1 MATQTTKTDEKQ
13 NQGSQQG
20 QAMTRRSQEQASS
33 RSSGYLIPYL
43 TPADI
48 FRMNPFSMMR
58 RMSEELD
65 RFWGES
71 NEPGSRERSWTPAVE
86 LMQRE
91 GNIVVRAELPGLKPE
106 DVKLEITD
114 DAIVLE
120 GERKEEREENKGALH
135 VTERRYGRFYRTI
148 PLPEGAKTDDARAKF
163 ENGVLE
169 VTVPTEEPKSKR
181 REISIE
187 GASKAT
193 NGGSEQKP
201 AGSSESTEGAEKA
214 A

>member
-1 MATQTTKTDEKQ
+1 MATQTTRTDEKQ

-20 QAMTRRSQEQASS
+20 QAMTRSSQQQGSS
-33 RSSGYLIPYL
+33 RSSGYLPYL

-48 FRMNPFSMMR
+48 LRTNPFSLMR

-65 RFWGES
+65 RVFGES
-71 NEPGSRERSWTPAVE
+71 NERGQREKTWTPTVE
-86 LMQRE
+86 VMQRE
-91 GNIVVRAELPGLKPE
+91 GNFVVRAELPGLKPE

-120 GERKEEREENKGALH
+120 GERKDEREESKGGLH
-135 VTERRYGRFYRTI
+135 ITERRYGRFYRAI
-148 PLPEGAKTDDARAKF
+148 PLPEGAKTGDAGAKF

-169 VTVPTEEPKSKR
+169 ITVPTEEPKRQR
-181 REISIE
+181 REIPIQ
-187 GASKAT
+187 
-193 NGGSEQKP
+193 GGSQATTGSSGQKP
-201 AGSSESTEGAEKA
+201 AASSESTAGSEKA

>member
-13 NQGSQQG
+13 NQGSQPG
-20 QAMTRRSQEQASS
+20 QAMTRSSQQQGSS
-33 RSSGYLIPYL
+33 RSSGYLLPYL

-48 FRMNPFSMMR
+48 FRMNPFSLMR

-65 RFWGES
+65 RVFGES
-71 NEPGSRERSWTPAVE
+71 NEREQRERTWTPAVE
-86 LMQRE
+86 LIQRE
-91 GNIVVRAELPGLKPE
+91 GNLVVRAELPGLKPE

-120 GERKEEREENKGALH
+120 GERKDEREENKGGLH
-135 VTERRYGRFYRTI
+135 VTERRYGRFYRAI
-148 PLPEGAKTDDARAKF
+148 PLPDGAKTDDARAKF

-181 REISIE
+181 REIPIQ
-187 GASKAT
+187 GASQAT
-193 NGGSEQKP
+193 KGSSAQKP
-201 AGSSESTEGAEKA
+201 AGSSESTGGSEKA
-214 A
+214 V

>member
-20 QAMTRRSQEQASS
+20 QAMTRSSQAQGSS
-33 RSSGYLIPYL
+33 RYSGYLLPYL
-43 TPADI
+43 TPVDI
-48 FRMNPFSMMR
+48 FRMNPFSLMR

-65 RFWGES
+65 RAFGES
-71 NEPGSRERSWTPAVE
+71 NEREQRERTWTPTVE

-91 GNIVVRAELPGLKPE
+91 GNLVVRAELPGLKPE

-120 GERKEEREENKGALH
+120 GERKDEREENREGLH
-135 VTERRYGRFYRTI
+135 VTERRYGRFYRAI
-148 PLPEGAKTDDARAKF
+148 PLPDGAKTDDARATF

-169 VTVPTEEPKSKR
+169 VTIPIEEPKSKR
-181 REISIE
+181 REIPIQ
-187 GASKAT
+187 
-193 NGGSEQKP
+193 GGSQGTTGSSGQKP
-201 AGSSESTEGAEKA
+201 AGSTGGSEKA

>member
-20 QAMTRRSQEQASS
+20 QAMTRSSQQQGSS
-33 RSSGYLIPYL
+33 RSSGYLLPYL
-43 TPADI
+43 TPVDI
-48 FRMNPFSMMR
+48 FRMNPFSVMR

-65 RFWGES
+65 RVFGES
-71 NEPGSRERSWTPAVE
+71 NEREQRARTWTPAVDV
-86 LMQRE
+86 MQRE
-91 GNIVVRAELPGLKPE
+91 GNLVVRAELPGLKPE

-120 GERKEEREENKGALH
+120 GERKDEREENNAGLH
-135 VTERRYGRFYRTI
+135 VTERRYGRFYRAI
-148 PLPEGAKTDDARAKF
+148 PLPGGAKIDDARAKF

-169 VTVPTEEPKSKR
+169 VTVPTKEPKSKR
-181 REISIE
+181 REISIRLLPRAQR
-187 GASKAT
+187 GVRGKSRPARP
-193 NGGSEQKP
+193 NRRGGSE
-201 AGSSESTEGAEKA
+201 KA

>member
-1 MATQTTKTDEKQ
+1 MTRS
-13 NQGSQQG
+13 SQQ
-20 QAMTRRSQEQASS
+20 QRSSP
-33 RSSGYLIPYL
+33 SSGYLLPYL

-48 FRMNPFSMMR
+48 FRMNPFSLMR

-65 RFWGES
+65 RAFGES
-71 NEPGSRERSWTPAVE
+71 NEREQRERTWTPAVE
-86 LMQRE
+86 VMQRE
-91 GNIVVRAELPGLKPE
+91 GNFVVRAELPGLNQE

-120 GERKEEREENKGALH
+120 GERKDEREENKGGLH
-135 VTERRYGRFYRTI
+135 VTERRYGRFYRAI

-181 REISIE
+181 REIPIQ
-187 GASKAT
+187 GA
-193 NGGSEQKP
+193 
-201 AGSSESTEGAEKA
+201 
-214 A
+214 